1 MKRSVSSGSYS
12 LLNDSHTSVAISNNT
27 VLSRNSTTVTKVSNN
42 LLSTGN
48 IIENG
53 NSVELKDSCNLSGPM
68 IEVLDDDEQVT
79 DLTRNSNVH
88 VDTGED
94 VELVVAEDE
103 EDAEDT
109 ADLLIKSN
117 NDDDRIKELERKVA
131 EDALKL
137 RALQK
142 EIDEQKEF
150 KKVVDDEVRMFYCCI
165 YLSILFLT
173 LLLF

>member
-1 MKRSVSSGSYS
+1 MMGLVAASSLVTKRSVSSGSYS
-12 LLNDSHTSVAISNNT
+12 SLYDSQISVPISNNT
-27 VLSRNSTTVTKVSNN
+27 VLSRNSTTGNN
-42 LLSTGN
+42 
-48 IIENG
+48 IENG
-53 NSVELKDSCNLSGPM
+53 NSVELKDSCNSSGLT

-79 DLTRNSNVH
+79 DSTRNSNVH

-142 EIDEQKEF
+142 EIDEQKES